1 MKKLTSI
8 YQSLSVWNAR
18 GIVLLLLVHLLFFH
32 GTAQD
37 LHFSQFM
44 NSPLT
49 TNPAN
54 TGFIPEA
61 DYRIG
66 VHYRSQWTSVPVPFK
81 TSSVFGDFQVFR
93 NRLQNGWM
101 GAGFVV
107 LNDVAGRGNLRS
119 NKVYGSLA
127 YHQMLGLSGL
137 LSAGFNAGY
146 VNKRIDI
153 TKFTFDN
160 QWNGKFFDAAL
171 NNGEALL
178 QNPNVS
184 YFDLQ
189 AGLNYAFF
197 PNEET
202 YINAGIS
209 VHHLNQPRETFFTNS
224 GNQVPRR
231 YIGFLNGSFKLNDD
245 WIINPNTYF
254 SSQAKANEWVTG
266 FNAAYNVTGNGSFV
280 LIAGGYLRWQ
290 DAGIAMIGF
299 EKNNI
304 RFTFTYDAT
313 TSSLGRFNGTQ
324 GAYEFSLMHQ
334 GYYQQG
340 FTDKNLKRQS
350 LCPRF

>member
-1 MKKLTSI
+1 MKKRNQIATLKI
-8 YQSLSVWNAR
+8 GV
-18 GIVLLLLVHLLFFH
+18 FFLITLIFSKVS
-32 GTAQD
+32 GQD

-61 DYRIG
+61 DYRLG
-66 VHYRSQWTSVPVPFK
+66 VHYRSQWTSIPVPYK
-81 TSSVFGDFQVFR
+81 TSSVFGDFQLFR
-93 NRLQNGWM
+93 NKLENGWL

-127 YHQMLGLSGL
+127 YHQMLGYSGL

-146 VNKRIDI
+146 VSKRIDLA
-153 TKFTFDN
+153 KFTFDN

-171 NNGEALL
+171 NNGELQL
-178 QNPNVS
+178 QNGNIA
-184 YFDLQ
+184 YFDMQ
-189 AGLNYAFF
+189 AGLNYAYF
-197 PNEET
+197 PNEDT
-202 YINAGIS
+202 YINAGFSI
-209 VHHLNQPRETFFTNS
+209 HHLNQPRESFFVSNN
-224 GNQVPRR
+224 NQVPRR

-254 SSQAKANEWVTG
+254 STQAKASEWVAG
-266 FNAAYNVTGNGSFV
+266 MNAAYNVTGNGEFI
-280 LIAGGYLRWQ
+280 LIAGGYLRLQ
-290 DAGIAMIGF
+290 DAGIAMVGF

-304 RFTFTYDAT
+304 RVTFTYDAT
-313 TSSLGRFNGTQ
+313 TSSLGRFNASQ
-324 GAYEFSLMHQ
+324 GAYEFSLLKN

>member
-1 MKKLTSI
+1 MKKYVQILNI
-8 YQSLSVWNAR
+8 KLWLCCVVFIRLHAD
-18 GIVLLLLVHLLFFH
+18 G
-32 GTAQD
+32 QD

-61 DYRIG
+61 DYRLG
-66 VHYRSQWTSVPVPFK
+66 VHYRSQWTSIPVPYK
-81 TSSVFGDFQVFR
+81 TASVFGDFQLFR
-93 NRLQNGWM
+93 NRLENGWV

-119 NKVYGSLA
+119 NKVYGSIA
-127 YHQMLGLSGL
+127 YHQMLGYSSL

-146 VNKRIDI
+146 ASKRIDLNRFI
-153 TKFTFDN
+153 FDN

-171 NNGEALL
+171 NNGEL
-178 QNPNVS
+178 QLRNGNIS

-189 AGLNYAFF
+189 AGLNYAYF

-202 YINAGIS
+202 YVNAGFS
-209 VHHLNQPRETFFTNS
+209 VHHLNEPRETFFQNS
-224 GNQVPRR
+224 DNRVPRR
-231 YIGFLNGSFKLNDD
+231 YIGFLNGSFKLNED

-254 SSQAKANEWVTG
+254 STQARASEWVAG
-266 FNAAYNVTGNGSFV
+266 MNAAYNVTGNGDFI

-304 RFTFTYDAT
+304 RVTFTYDAT
-313 TSSLGRFNGTQ
+313 VSSLAKFNASR
-324 GAYEFSLMHQ
+324 GAYEFSLVKN
-334 GYYQQG
+334 GFYQQG
-340 FTDKNLKRQS
+340 FADKNLKRQS
-350 LCPRF
+350 LCPQF